1 MRILYISFAIILI
14 DQISKLL
21 VKGFSVS
28 LLNIHHTGMSPGQKI
43 NFIGDWFNFTFVENS
58 GIAFGVDFGGD
69 YKLLI
74 TLFVITATIALFLF
88 LFIIRNKDNNLKIP
102 VAFILGGAVGNLID
116 RVFYGVFYGY
126 APLFHGKVV
135 DFIDFR
141 ILNLLGVSSVS
152 GNYIFNLADFAVT
165 IGVVLLIVVMIKQ
178 NTEEPEAD
186 LANLNSE
193 NKD

>member
-1 MRILYISFAIILI
+1 MY
-14 DQISKLL
+14 
-21 VKGFSVS
+21 
-28 LLNIHHTGMSPGQKI
+28 PGQRI
-43 NFIGDWFNFTFVENS
+43 NFIGDWFNFTFVENP

-74 TLFVITATIALFLF
+74 TLLVIAATIALFLF
-88 LFIIRNKDNNLKIP
+88 LYIIREKDNSLKIP
-102 VAFILGGAVGNLID
+102 VVFILGGAAGNLID
-116 RVFYGVFYGY
+116 RIFYGVFYGY

-141 ILNLLGVSSVS
+141 IFNLLGISSVS

-165 IGVVLLIVVMIKQ
+165 IGVILLFIAMIKQ
-178 NTEEPEAD
+178 GSQEPETD
-186 LANLNSE
+186 MANLNSE

>member
-1 MRILYISFAIILI
+1 MRILYISLGIVII
-14 DQISKLL
+14 DQTAKLL

-28 LLNIHHTGMSPGQKI
+28 LLNIHHTGMYPGQRI
-43 NFIGDWFNFTFVENS
+43 NFIGDWFNFTFVENP

-74 TLFVITATIALFLF
+74 TLLVIAATIALFLF
-88 LFIIRNKDNNLKIP
+88 LYIIREKDNSLKIP
-102 VAFILGGAVGNLID
+102 VVFILGGAAGNLID
-116 RVFYGVFYGY
+116 RIFYGVFYGY

-141 ILNLLGVSSVS
+141 IFNLLGISSVS

-165 IGVVLLIVVMIKQ
+165 IGVILLFIAMIKQ
-178 NTEEPEAD
+178 GSQEPETD
-186 LANLNSE
+186 MANLNSE